1 MTGAAASPSPVASAL
16 PVVPVV
22 AAALIDAMG
31 AVLIAERPAGKPLAG
46 RWEFPGGKIAAG
58 ESDLEALAREL
69 REELGVD
76 LARDARPPRHLI
88 TLRHDYP
95 DRCIELRCYEVQGFT
110 GAVQPLDGQR
120 LKWVAP
126 AALDAEDILEA
137 DRPFIDALQRAAS
150 QRAASQREASQREAS
165 RPAAVAG

>member
-1 MTGAAASPSPVASAL
+1 MTSAVAPPSPVASAL

-22 AAALIDAMG
+22 AAALIDAAG
-31 AVLIAERPAGKPLAG
+31 AVLIAERPSGKPLAG

-69 REELGVD
+69 REELGVE
-76 LARDARPPRHLI
+76 LARDAAPPRHVL

-95 DRCIELRCYEVQGFT
+95 DRCIELRCYELQGFT

-126 AALDAEDILEA
+126 AALDGEDILEA
-137 DRPFIDALQRAAS
+137 DRPFVEALQRTAA
-150 QRAASQREASQREAS
+150 
-165 RPAAVAG
+165 G

>member
-1 MTGAAASPSPVASAL
+1 MTSAVAPPSPVASAL

-22 AAALIDAMG
+22 AAALIDATG
-31 AVLIAERPAGKPLAG
+31 AVLIAERPSGKPLAG

-69 REELGVD
+69 REELGVE
-76 LARDARPPRHLI
+76 LARDAAPPRHVL

-95 DRCIELRCYEVQGFT
+95 DRCIELRCYEVRGFT

-137 DRPFIDALQRAAS
+137 DRPFIEALQRETSPRRAAAS
-150 QRAASQREASQREAS
+150 
-165 RPAAVAG
+165 G

>member
-1 MTGAAASPSPVASAL
+1 MTGAAASPVASAKPVASAL

-22 AAALIDAMG
+22 AAALVDATG
-31 AVLIAERPAGKPLAG
+31 AVLIAERPVGKPLAG

-58 ESDLEALAREL
+58 ESDVQALAREL
-69 REELGVD
+69 REELGID
-76 LARDARPPRHLI
+76 LARDAGAPRHLL

-95 DRCIELRCYEVQGFT
+95 DRCIELRCYEVPGFT

-137 DRPFIDALQRAAS
+137 DQTFIDALRRAT
-150 QRAASQREASQREAS
+150 
-165 RPAAVAG
+165 VAG